1 MKTKFRTVTIDN
13 ARGQVAAGL
22 INDFMMQRIADGW
35 GILLLEVGE
44 SQSLLA
50 VTRNEADPSDEDG
63 CIFPTADSALGI
75 VYEIGFDISTR
86 AIGLWRHDPKH
97 MERILN
103 EAQEALRR
111 SA

>member
-1 MKTKFRTVTIDN
+1 MNAKLRTIMIDN
-13 ARGQVAAGL
+13 ARGRVAAGL

-50 VTRNEADPSDEDG
+50 VTRNKADPFDEDG
-63 CIFPTADSALGI
+63 CGFPSADSALGI

-86 AIGLWRHDPKH
+86 AIGFWRHDPKH
-97 MERILN
+97 MERFLKD
-103 EAQEALRR
+103 AKEALRH